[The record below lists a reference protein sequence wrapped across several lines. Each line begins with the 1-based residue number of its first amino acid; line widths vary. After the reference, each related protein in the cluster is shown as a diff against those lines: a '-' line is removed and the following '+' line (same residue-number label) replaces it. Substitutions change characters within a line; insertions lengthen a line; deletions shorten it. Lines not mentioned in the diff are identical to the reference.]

1 MKSCLP
7 PPPEPQDLRRSPW
20 RREPTPSLLRGGW
33 SRASCAVTPPS
44 GIDVASAELVVS
56 ELATNAVE
64 HGQGDEVVVAVAYDG
79 GELSIAVT
87 AEGDGVA
94 EPAEWNLAGPDALVG
109 RGLGIVKA
117 LASAVEVARTG
128 TQTTVTA
135 SFTGS

>member
-1 MKSCLP
+1 MPATAAGATGSATLTLAP
-7 PPPEPQDLRRSPW
+7 RTDSIAAARRLVTSFLRSH
-20 RREPTPSLLRGGW
+20 
-33 SRASCAVTPPS
+33 APS

-64 HGQGDEVVVAVAYDG
+64 HGQGGEVVVAVAYDG

-94 EPAEWNLAGPDALVG
+94 EPTEWNLAGPDALVG

-117 LASAVEVARTG
+117 LASAVEVGRTS
-128 TQTTVTA
+128 THTTVTA
-135 SFTGS
+135 SFSGR